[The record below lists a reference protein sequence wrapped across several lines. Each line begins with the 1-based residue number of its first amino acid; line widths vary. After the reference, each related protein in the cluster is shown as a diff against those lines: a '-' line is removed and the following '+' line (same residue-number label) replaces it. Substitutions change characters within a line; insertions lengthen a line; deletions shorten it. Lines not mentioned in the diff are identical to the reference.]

1 LAFLGLVMACD
12 STFFSIDRACV
23 FPSLPRSMCPGPA
36 VRRHYSQ
43 AHMCLAGT
51 SGCLVSTERDQNFQP
66 TFCVP
71 VPSCSME
78 MGSVPLCS
86 SAPKTPPP
94 CPCCYYAC
102 HLEPLPVPSC
112 LTIAS
117 GFPLDTSSCTWVSL
131 ASAPA
136 FLREWLC
143 SHLHWE
149 AGRDSG
155 FSPRYVGSCSGKSSG
170 SVVIDG
176 ARTTVWT
183 VLGPSVHSQ
192 GRGQNPLPRDCA
204 GSLGLAHLGI
214 SNKILLLNLQT
225 VTCSVLVWLNHVN
238 H

>member
-94 CPCCYYAC
+94 CPC
-102 HLEPLPVPSC
+102 
-112 LTIAS
+112 
-117 GFPLDTSSCTWVSL
+117 
-131 ASAPA
+131 
-136 FLREWLC
+136 
-143 SHLHWE
+143 
-149 AGRDSG
+149 
-155 FSPRYVGSCSGKSSG
+155 
-170 SVVIDG
+170 
-176 ARTTVWT
+176 
-183 VLGPSVHSQ
+183 
-192 GRGQNPLPRDCA
+192 
-204 GSLGLAHLGI
+204 
-214 SNKILLLNLQT
+214 
-225 VTCSVLVWLNHVN
+225 
-238 H
+238 